1 MNTDAMNTEPED
13 AANGEEPRLPA
24 TVRTLLERVQDQ
36 ARERP
41 LVILAAAS
49 GVGFVLGRGL
59 PRFGAMTL
67 LLGTGG
73 LIGYAITVLRKRASP
88 DDATSETTTE
98 EVEDE
103 SADTS
108 DDAHHLHVSSS
119 MPDANR
125 QRRKRKKPNVVAG
138 G

>member
-1 MNTDAMNTEPED
+1 MNTDGMTTEPDD

-59 PRFGAMTL
+59 PRFGPMAM

-73 LIGYAITVLRKRASP
+73 LIGYAVTVLRKA
-88 DDATSETTTE
+88 
-98 EVEDE
+98 EVESE
-103 SADTS
+103 PADTS
-108 DDAHHLHVSSS
+108 DDAHDIQVSSS
-119 MPDANR
+119 IPGTNP